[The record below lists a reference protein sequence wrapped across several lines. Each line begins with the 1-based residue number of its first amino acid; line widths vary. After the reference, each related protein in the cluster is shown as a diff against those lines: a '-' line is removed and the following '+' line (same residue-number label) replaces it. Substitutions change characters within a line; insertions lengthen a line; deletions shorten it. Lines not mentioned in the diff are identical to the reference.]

1 MYKKIYGKDF
11 KMGGGGNWGDTVVKT
26 ATVTT
31 VIEDLVELSLRN
43 PAGANEAR
51 WNSEL
56 LEHEDLFEDRGA
68 RMEARKEIVTRLFG
82 EGGPW
87 EGMARI
93 SRKGSGSKAVVVG
106 DATEMVRRWVGEGRY
121 SVTGIGGTLYVS
133 TPVEE
138 LDHTNPYEEALRVR
152 SLLKQAEARLHDL
165 RGTKLELRERKQWSS
180 ESRHFEFDEGP
191 TLEGV
196 EWRATIE
203 GEVYSYEGE
212 GAEAHFESL
221 LAEKV
226 EEAAAELEALAT
238 SLREAEE
245 AVALYESQTE
255 EEEAA
260 FYGDLSYS
268 TQGSEA
274 ATGTP

>member
-1 MYKKIYGKDF
+1 MNLKDF
-11 KMGGGGNWGDTVVKT
+11 QMGGGSNWGDTPAKT
-26 ATVTT
+26 SDAKTS
-31 VIEDLVELSLRN
+31 EDVLSDIVESSLLD

-56 LEHEDLFEDRGA
+56 LEHGELFEDRGA
-68 RMEARKEIVTRLFG
+68 RMEARQEIAARLFG

-87 EGMARI
+87 EGMARV

-106 DATEMVRRWVGEGRY
+106 DATELVRRWVGEGRY
-121 SVTGIGGTLYVS
+121 SVTGIGGTLYV
-133 TPVEE
+133 TTPAPVEE
-138 LDHTNPYEEALRVR
+138 LGPNPYKVVLRVR
-152 SLLKQAEARLHDL
+152 GHLKQAEARLHDL

-180 ESRHFEFDEGP
+180 ESGHFEFDEGP
-191 TLEGV
+191 TLQGV

-212 GAEAHFESL
+212 GAEAYFESQ

-226 EEAAAELEALAT
+226 AEAEAELEALAT

-245 AVALYESQTE
+245 AVVHYEFQTE

-260 FYGDLSYS
+260 FYESLS
-268 TQGSEA
+268 
-274 ATGTP
+274 